1 MSTEKQGG
9 FSISIDKPL
18 SVGCVHNLI
27 KSQANDEMY
36 FVTRWTIKGYKFNT
50 RPSFNVPDLK
60 AFDEAKSVTDF
71 NNASAFK
78 GNVTVTSSDT
88 NITLSN
94 VTILEVGIDGTSTY
108 AAQDQIYYVICEET
122 KELIGGENR
131 ISQILSGLTPTDI
144 KNIDNVSASE
154 TIETN
159 SVGKVKT
166 LEVKITSIRD
176 GITKTK
182 AESIASAFF
191 NNQSSGGG
199 GGGGG
204 GGISETSTA
213 AASGERITYGSSYDE
228 LVKTYTFIKTTTT
241 YKNNGKI
248 KSNSFNIQNDGSIIG
263 TQNLEMLFP
272 SDESIDKITKDIK
285 NELKNGENELKSF
298 VTSYYGKGYDTLP
311 SNYSQTF
318 YLQNISFNVDEAAG
332 KAQGTVTI
340 TNLGSFSTDVQLNI
354 STIKETN
361 TITEEST
368 KTIRGTIIGIKEP
381 PSSETDLSNNKK
393 LNKAKSYFDANYL
406 KDFKEAAS
414 RNKIKEG
421 NEHGMI
427 TNGSINYNISEGSIS
442 FGLTYNYGPK
452 YQTKTQSVIFGSAEG
467 SQAAETHLINK
478 FLVVGPNGAGGEEL
492 IQQTDQSN
500 PIENNIRLNILLK
513 DGSSCKTYVTSDLKN
528 TLSSLIKSTDVIKN
542 IDINYD
548 LIGATVQAQASWLSY
563 GAHRTFGDLSQK
575 ASGISIS
582 L

>member
-1 MSTEKQGG
+1 MSTQGQG

-18 SVGCVHNLI
+18 SVGCVHNLV

-50 RPSFNVPDLK
+50 QPSFQGANFK
-60 AFDEAKSVTDF
+60 AFDDAKSVTNF
-71 NNASAFK
+71 SNSSAFK
-78 GNVTVTSSDT
+78 GNVTVTSQSAT
-88 NITLSN
+88 ITLTN

-122 KELIGGENR
+122 KDLSGEGGATNR
-131 ISQILSGLTPTDI
+131 ISTVLSGLTPADI
-144 KNIDNVSASE
+144 KNVDNVSASE

-159 SVGKVKT
+159 SIGTVKT
-166 LEVKITSIRD
+166 LEVKITSVRD
-176 GITKTK
+176 GINKTK
-182 AESIASAFF
+182 AEGIASAFF
-191 NNQSSGGG
+191 SGGG

-204 GGISETSTA
+204 NGSGGVA
-213 AASGERITYGSSYDE
+213 APGERITYGSSYDE

-263 TQNLEMLFP
+263 TQNIEMLFP
-272 SDESIDKITKDIK
+272 SDTAIDKITTDIK
-285 NELKNGENELKSF
+285 NELKLGEGELKSF
-298 VTSYYGKGYDTLP
+298 ISSYYPKGYDTLP
-311 SNYSQTF
+311 SNYNQTF
-318 YLQNISFNVDEAAG
+318 YLQNLSFNVDEAAG
-332 KAQGTVTI
+332 KAQGTVSV
-340 TNLGSFSTDVQLNI
+340 TNLGSFSSDVQLNV

-361 TITEEST
+361 TITKEST

-381 PSSETDLSNNKK
+381 PSSKTDITSNKK
-393 LNKAKSYFDANYL
+393 LSKAKSYFDGNY
-406 KDFKEAAS
+406 KQNFIDAAT
-414 RNKIKEG
+414 RNKVKDGQE
-421 NEHGMI
+421 EGMI

-452 YQTKTQSVIFGSAEG
+452 YKTKNSSVIFGSAEG
-467 SQAAETHLINK
+467 SSAAETHLINK

-492 IQQTDQSN
+492 IQQTEQSN
-500 PIENNIRLNILLK
+500 PIESNIRLNILLK
-513 DGSSCKTYVTSDLKN
+513 DGNSCKQYVTSDLKT
-528 TLSSLIKSTDVIKN
+528 TLASLIKSTDVIKN
-542 IDINYD
+542 LDINYD

-575 ASGISIS
+575 STGISIE